1 MNNYLCTILIELIFY
16 KLTHVRIEDA
26 FLDNIKCNN
35 ARRNHGEHDDNDSIP
50 SNGFITFSINIFFVF
65 KIKHSHTH
73 KCSQK
78 NKCPVAIAY
87 PAVHSGGIRA
97 VAIATPG
104 RTLPLP
110 LVHIATMPAAPPQ
123 KAISTSYKV
132 GDVRASN
139 SDCTSSN
146 GEIMKYTVAVTTLMT
161 TATK

>member
-73 KCSQK
+73 KCSQT
-78 NKCPVAIAY
+78 NKHRIDKKEIECPQEEKQM
-87 PAVHSGGIRA
+87 SR
-97 VAIATPG
+97 
-104 RTLPLP
+104 
-110 LVHIATMPAAPPQ
+110 
-123 KAISTSYKV
+123 
-132 GDVRASN
+132 SN
-139 SDCTSSN
+139 SVSCRT
-146 GEIMKYTVAVTTLMT
+146 
-161 TATK
+161 